1 MKCYAHVVARA
12 AFGILWAAA
21 SLPSDALATV
31 QPWMN
36 QSFFFDWAPSS
47 QSVPIPT
54 VEQCDTISISWTRT
68 AQATGG
74 NPVAPYY
81 LQVYTDTFVVPLVIE
96 AGSGTSYD
104 WVVPF
109 IPGTQFQICM
119 FASNG
124 ETGGCQRMYTVIP
137 TTNTNLGNPPV
148 CTNLTYPQES
158 QNLGIQ
164 GMVSTGALSQSGWID
179 QCSDIQISV
188 TNGTPP
194 YILTVAPTLHP
205 PANITFNGSKPINW
219 TVALSWGAPFFLSV
233 VDSAGNF
240 WANGPMHSGGP
251 APSACLAALDTFSST
266 IPTGSK
272 HGVASG
278 VAIGSGIGGLA
289 LGCLLGALG
298 AFLLTQRTGSSR
310 SNRILAYRKNTSDL
324 DDGLPHGPADT
335 DRYSALPSSEPFA
348 STSTR
353 PDMAR
358 TVASS
363 GTIATLSS
371 LPPDQY
377 HVEPFIMPNETPQPV
392 TPSEARDSVAS
403 GSRVPSDGL
412 SQPSPGGGRPNV
424 YVVHH
429 DAGRPPVTVYAD
441 DGTQIVELPPQY
453 MDDRSEVRSEGQLGR
468 RSGTAQGSEGISLEQ
483 RRIPGQ
489 APTKRNPRNRL
500 DPSLSSR

>member
-1 MKCYAHVVARA
+1 MGRRQSPIRRA
-12 AFGILWAAA
+12 GRGIAMDGPGMIAVLFWFAESAVY
-21 SLPSDALATV
+21 DGHE
-31 QPWMN
+31 

-54 VEQCDTISISWTRT
+54 AEQCSTISISWSRT
-68 AQATGG
+68 AGATGP

-81 LQVYTDTFVVPLVIE
+81 LQVYTDTFVVPLIID

-124 ETGGCQRMYTVIP
+124 ATGGCQRMYTVIP
-137 TTNTNLGNPPV
+137 TTNTALGNPPV
-148 CTNLTYPQES
+148 CRNLTYPLES

-164 GMVSTGALSQSGWID
+164 GIVSTGSLSQSGWVD
-179 QCSDIQISV
+179 QCSDIQISA

-194 YILTVAPTLHP
+194 YTLTVAPTLHP
-205 PANITFNGSKPINW
+205 PVNVTFNGSAPINW
-219 TVALSWGAPFFLSV
+219 TVALSWGSPFFLSV

-251 APSACLAALDTFSST
+251 APSACLAALDSSSNGT
-266 IPTGSK
+266 APRGSK
-272 HGVASG
+272 HSIAPGVA
-278 VAIGSGIGGLA
+278 AGSAVGGLA

-298 AFLLTQRTGSSR
+298 ALLLARRNGGSD
-310 SNRILAYRKNTSDL
+310 RIIGHRKNSSDL
-324 DDGLPHGPADT
+324 DDSLPHMPAHADH
-335 DRYSALPSSEPFA
+335 YSAVPSSEP
-348 STSTR
+348 SGPRMPRTMTSS
-353 PDMAR
+353 R
-358 TVASS
+358 TI
-363 GTIATLSS
+363 GTLHS
-371 LPPDQY
+371 LPSDQY
-377 HVEPFIMPNETPQPV
+377 HVEPFIMPNEVPPAAPTHEPRSSSASASR
-392 TPSEARDSVAS
+392 SESS
-403 GSRVPSDGL
+403 PNGS
-412 SQPSPGGGRPNV
+412 RPNV

-453 MDDRSEVRSEGQLGR
+453 MDERSDAGRSDRRPS
-468 RSGTAQGSEGISLEQ
+468 TATGSAAASGSEGLSLEQ

-489 APTKRNPRNRL
+489 VPTKRNPRNLL
-500 DPSLSSR
+500 DPSSGSR